1 MPTKEQLTERI
12 RLMTE
17 MCRLAWLTV
26 LAATTGTVGLLLGEL
41 STKRLFFAVFGVVAI
56 ACFVVVIG
64 YLIWRITATIDQLSE
79 D

>member
-1 MPTKEQLTERI
+1 MGTKEQLTERI

-17 MCRLAWLTV
+17 RCRLAWLTV

-56 ACFVVVIG
+56 AWF
-64 YLIWRITATIDQLSE
+64 RDSSRLS
-79 D
+79 DLADHSHY

>member
-17 MCRLAWLTV
+17 MLRLAWLTV

-41 STKRLFFAVFGVVAI
+41 STKRQFFAVFGVVAV

-64 YLIWRITATIDQLSE
+64 YLIWWIIATIDQLSE

>member
-1 MPTKEQLTERI
+1 MGTKEQLTERI

-17 MCRLAWLTV
+17 RCRLAWLTV
-26 LAATTGTVGLLLGEL
+26 LAATTGAVGLLLGEL
-41 STKRLFFAVFGVVAI
+41 STKRQFFAVFGTVAI

-64 YLIWRITATIDQLSE
+64 YLIWWIIATIDQLAA

>member
-1 MPTKEQLTERI
+1 MERMPTKEQLTERI

-17 MCRLAWLTV
+17 MLRLAWLTV

-41 STKRLFFAVFGVVAI
+41 STKRQFFAVFG
-56 ACFVVVIG
+56 
-64 YLIWRITATIDQLSE
+64 E